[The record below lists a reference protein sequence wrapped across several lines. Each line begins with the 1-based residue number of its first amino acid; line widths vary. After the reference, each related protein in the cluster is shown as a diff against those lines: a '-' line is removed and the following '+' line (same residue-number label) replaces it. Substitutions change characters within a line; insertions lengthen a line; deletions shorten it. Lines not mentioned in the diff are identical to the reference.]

1 MSFILDALKKSEKE
15 RQRDAVPGI
24 SDLPVVVA
32 QARPSAWLFA
42 VIAGLSVCV
51 VVLAWAWWRTSAPA
65 PGAAVALQPSVAAE
79 RPAARATQTAARTA
93 TRSLSSEATRAAAA
107 TQPAQA
113 SSNTAAGG
121 APRTSET
128 TTASGTIPA
137 SAMSILEA
145 RAAGI
150 AVPELAL
157 ELLVFSTNPSQ
168 RFVYINS
175 TKYVEG
181 ESLNEGPRVI
191 EITPEGVI
199 LNYRGTDL
207 LLPQD

>member
-1 MSFILDALKKSEKE
+1 
-15 RQRDAVPGI
+15 
-24 SDLPVVVA
+24 
-32 QARPSAWLFA
+32 
-42 VIAGLSVCV
+42 
-51 VVLAWAWWRTSAPA
+51 
-65 PGAAVALQPSVAAE
+65 
-79 RPAARATQTAARTA
+79 
-93 TRSLSSEATRAAAA
+93 
-107 TQPAQA
+107 
-113 SSNTAAGG
+113 
-121 APRTSET
+121 
-128 TTASGTIPA
+128 
-137 SAMSILEA
+137 MSILEA